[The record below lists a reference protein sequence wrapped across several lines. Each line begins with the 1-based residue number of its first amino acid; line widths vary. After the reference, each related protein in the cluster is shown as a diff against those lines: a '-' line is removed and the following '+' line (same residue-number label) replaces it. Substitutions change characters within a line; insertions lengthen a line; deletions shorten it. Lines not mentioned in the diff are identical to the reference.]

1 MINANEYFDGRIKSL
16 GFELKGIPYTT
27 GVILPGE
34 YAIDTEKEEHITV
47 TLGGFEIRP
56 PGSDWKTVK
65 IGDTVVIPAN
75 ATFDL
80 KISETASYICMY
92 R

>member
-1 MINANEYFDGRIKSL
+1 MINVNEYFDGRIRSL

-65 IGDTVVIPAN
+65 TGDTVVIPAN

>member
-1 MINANEYFDGRIKSL
+1 MIKVNEYFEGKIKSL

-47 TLGGFEIRP
+47 TLGRFEIRP
-56 PGSDWKTVK
+56 PGLDWKTVK
-65 IGDTVVIPAN
+65 SGDTVVIPAK
-75 ATFDL
+75 ATFDV
-80 KISETASYICMY
+80 KIRETASYICMY

>member
-1 MINANEYFDGRIKSL
+1 MINVNEYFDGRIKSL
-16 GFELKGIPYTT
+16 GFEIKGIPYTT

-65 IGDTVVIPAN
+65 IGDTVVIQAN
-75 ATFDL
+75 STFDV

>member
-34 YAIDTEKEEHITV
+34 YAIGTEKEEHITV